1 MTTAPHP
8 PPPATPPPGMLRF
21 ALTAAAWF
29 IGLFGVLRL
38 DWMERAV
45 LEPMAQLQQRVAD
58 QLTGAPSNLVY
69 ADASCSGG
77 DAMALCL
84 GTVMAFPAATWSARL
99 RGAAVGIGVIAV
111 FNTLRLGTLSLVAAT
126 PSLLDLLHVYI
137 WPSILILVAVAYVYA
152 WMRRQ
157 QHADASRADG
167 DHGRAWHAPA
177 RRFLGLTV
185 VGTGAYFAAA
195 GWLYESTL
203 LYTLG
208 GWVATTG
215 AALMTAIGVSAAAS
229 ANLVRTAHG
238 AFLVTQEC
246 IATPLIPVYAAAVLS
261 APLARVWRIAALGAT
276 PVIFFLLGVARLLVL
291 ALPSTLVASPTVAIH
306 AFSQVLVAG
315 LLVAGLAVLSARAG
329 DRPHPGRRV
338 VWAMGAG
345 LVAALAAGPLWSD
358 LLHRVGAGVQLLVQH
373 GGHSLIA
380 DPQGAVAILPAFQL
394 GLCAALC
401 SAVGARGAWWRRL
414 PLVVGGLAGLQLT
427 CLLGLGELSHHA
439 GLAPHTSLIR
449 AWGVVAPLALV
460 WLAWGPLFAPPPGML
475 SRRAALQPT
484 PRPA

>member
-1 MTTAPHP
+1 MTTAPQP
-8 PPPATPPPGMLRF
+8 PPPTPPASGMLRF

-38 DWMERAV
+38 DWVERAV

-58 QLTGAPSNLVY
+58 QLTGAPSNLIY

-84 GTVMAFPAATWSARL
+84 GAVMAFPAATWSARL
-99 RGAAVGIGVIAV
+99 RGAAMGVGVIAA
-111 FNTLRLGTLSLVAAT
+111 FNILRLGNLSLVAANR
-126 PSLLDLLHVYI
+126 SLLDLLHVYV

-152 WMRRQ
+152 WMCRQ
-157 QHADASRADG
+157 QRTDRAADTTW
-167 DHGRAWHAPA
+167 HGPA
-177 RRFLGLTV
+177 RRFLLLTV
-185 VGTGAYFAAA
+185 VGTAAYFAVA

-208 GWVATTG
+208 GGVATTG

-261 APLARVWRIAALGAT
+261 APLSRTWRVVALGAT
-276 PVIFFLLGVARLLVL
+276 PAIFFLLGVARLLVL

-315 LLVAGLAVLSARAG
+315 LLVAALAVLSARAG

-373 GGHSLIA
+373 GGHPLIA

-475 SRRAALQPT
+475 SRRAVFQPT